1 MNEHTKYERA
11 RIIGARALQIGMGAP
26 FLVQLGKEDLEKLK
40 YNPIEIAKMEYEKGL
55 VPISIKKL
63 MPKPDKEEETKRL
76 HKLFEISEIAEE
88 PTDQET
94 VPTAPS
100 IKEEPE

>member
-26 FLVQLGKEDLEKLK
+26 FLVQLNKEDLEKIK

-63 MPKPDKEEETKRL
+63 LPKPDKEEETKKL

-88 PTDQET
+88 QSEQET
-94 VPTAPS
+94 VQSAPS
-100 IKEEPE
+100 PREEPE

>member
-1 MNEHTKYERA
+1 MNEYTKYERA

-26 FLVQLGKEDLEKLK
+26 FLVQLNKEDLEKLK

-63 MPKPDKEEETKRL
+63 MPKPDSTEETKKL
-76 HKLFEISEIAEE
+76 HKLFEITEIAEE
-88 PTDQET
+88 PSEQET
-94 VPTAPS
+94 VQVAPTP
-100 IKEEPE
+100 KEEVE